1 MIRGGLT
8 LMMTLGWVLAACSH
22 VPAPVEERD
31 PRQFTRHL
39 TADGH
44 YAVRPGDTL
53 HAIAFGFGLDWR
65 DLAAWNGIRSP
76 YLIYPEQEIR
86 LSPPKVVTRPAPS
99 RAARTRPLDDRPARE
114 SSITAQSEVSESTQ
128 KDVAGTQPALTK
140 EPPSSTPVN
149 TPVVPVPDTASSVSR
164 PMVDPTS
171 WLWPTDGRIISTFSA
186 NDSMRKGLDIGGREG
201 QPVRATAAGRVV
213 YSGSGLIGFGELIII
228 KHSESML
235 SAYAHNRKRLVSE
248 GQEIAAG
255 QLIAEM
261 GRNDRNQQIL
271 HFEIR
276 RNGVPEDPLKYLP
289 GR

>member
-1 MIRGGLT
+1 MRSGWLT
-8 LMMTLGWVLAACSH
+8 LMFALAWIVAACSH
-22 VPAPVEERD
+22 LPAPVEERD
-31 PRQFTRHL
+31 PRQFTQRV

-44 YAVRPGDTL
+44 YRVRRGDTL

-65 DLAAWNGIRSP
+65 DLAAWNGIRTP

-86 LSPPKVVTRPAPS
+86 LSPPKVVTRPVPS
-99 RAARTRPLDDRPARE
+99 RIARTRPSDDHPATVPTTTVKPEITGSPQDDVTMRE
-114 SSITAQSEVSESTQ
+114 SAVAQPPASPPVKASGAQ
-128 KDVAGTQPALTK
+128 VADGA
-140 EPPSSTPVN
+140 
-149 TPVVPVPDTASSVSR
+149 ASVSR

-186 NDSMRKGLDIGGREG
+186 NDSMRKGIDIGGREG
-201 QPVRATAAGRVV
+201 QPVRATAAGKVV

-235 SAYAHNRKRLVSE
+235 SAYAHNRKRLVAE